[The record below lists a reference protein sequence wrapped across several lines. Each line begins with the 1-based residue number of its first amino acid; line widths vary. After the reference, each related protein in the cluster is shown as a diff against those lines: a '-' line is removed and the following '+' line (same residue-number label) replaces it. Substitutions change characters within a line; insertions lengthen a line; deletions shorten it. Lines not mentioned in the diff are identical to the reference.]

1 MVKLQEKVKF
11 VDDSGKSFTGIIVKV
26 NSDKTLDIK
35 VKRKIGNE
43 PQIFMK
49 VPKEIKDQKNKPK
62 PRYIEIKE
70 EKKTLVDTSS
80 HS

>member
-1 MVKLQEKVKF
+1 MVKLQDKVKF

-35 VKRKIGNE
+35 VKRKISNE
-43 PQIFMK
+43 PQVFMN

-62 PRYIEIKE
+62 PRYIELSTPKKKKE
-70 EKKTLVDTSS
+70 
-80 HS
+80 